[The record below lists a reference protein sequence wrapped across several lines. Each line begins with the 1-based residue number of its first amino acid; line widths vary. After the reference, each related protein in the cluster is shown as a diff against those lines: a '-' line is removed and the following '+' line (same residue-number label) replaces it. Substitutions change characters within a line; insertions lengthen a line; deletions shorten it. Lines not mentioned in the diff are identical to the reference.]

1 MNREFMKQFI
11 KDLPIYL
18 NGFVV
23 SWLFFEIPYRGA
35 FHWTM
40 FGLACI
46 SFLWYGS
53 NMKEEGKS

>member
-1 MNREFMKQFI
+1 MKQFI

-23 SWLFFEIPYRGA
+23 SWLFFEIPSRGA